1 MKEIMHKTTLFIYDK
16 EHPGTKVTN
25 DIYQKKGDSALKMD
39 ITGLVQ
45 NIDSENDYVYTLV
58 IYSDFIRL
66 YRYRDVANEFE
77 VRSCDIILD
86 IDNGNITF
94 NKIIPINT
102 WNGIIDFLQ
111 ESNTKIDGIDIAD
124 YLSSYDIYKTRIA

>member
-1 MKEIMHKTTLFIYDK
+1 MKEIMHKTTLFIYDE
-16 EHPGTKVTN
+16 EHPGIEVTN
-25 DIYQKKGDSALKMD
+25 DIYQKRADGALKMD

-66 YRYRDVANEFE
+66 YRYRDIANEFE
-77 VRSCDIILD
+77 VRSSDVILD

-94 NKIIPINT
+94 NKIIPVNT

-111 ESNTKIDGIDIAD
+111 ESNIKINGIDIAD
-124 YLSSYDIYKTRIA
+124 YLSSYDIYRTRIA

>member
-1 MKEIMHKTTLFIYDK
+1 
-16 EHPGTKVTN
+16 
-25 DIYQKKGDSALKMD
+25 MD

-66 YRYRDVANEFE
+66 YRYRDIANEFE
-77 VRSCDIILD
+77 VRSSDVILD

-94 NKIIPINT
+94 NKIIPVNI

-111 ESNTKIDGIDIAD
+111 ESNTKINGIDIAD
-124 YLSSYDIYKTRIA
+124 YLSSYDIYRTRVA

>member
-1 MKEIMHKTTLFIYDK
+1 MKEIMHKTTLFIYDE

-25 DIYQKKGDSALKMD
+25 NIYQKKGDSALKMD

-45 NIDSENDYVYTLV
+45 NIDSENDYVYTLI

-66 YRYRDVANEFE
+66 YRYRDIANKFE

-94 NKIIPINT
+94 NTIIPVNI
-102 WNGIIDFLQ
+102 WGGIIDFLQ

-124 YLSSYDIYKTRIA
+124 YLSSYDIYRTRVA

>member
-1 MKEIMHKTTLFIYDK
+1 MKEIMHKTTLFIYDE

-66 YRYRDVANEFE
+66 YRYRDIANEFE

-94 NKIIPINT
+94 NKIIPVNT
-102 WNGIIDFLQ
+102 WNVIIDFLQ
-111 ESNTKIDGIDIAD
+111 ESNTKINGVDIAD
-124 YLSSYDIYKTRIA
+124 YLSSYDIYRTRIA

>member
-1 MKEIMHKTTLFIYDK
+1 MHKTTLFIYDE
-16 EHPGTKVTN
+16 EHPGIEVTN

-94 NKIIPINT
+94 NKIIPVNT
-102 WNGIIDFLQ
+102 WNGIINFLQ
-111 ESNTKIDGIDIAD
+111 ESNTQINGIDIAD
-124 YLSSYDIYKTRIA
+124 YLSSYDIYRTRVA

>member
-1 MKEIMHKTTLFIYDK
+1 MKEIMHKTTLFIYDE

-25 DIYQKKGDSALKMD
+25 NIYQKKGDSALKMD

-45 NIDSENDYVYTLV
+45 NIDSENDYVYTLI

-66 YRYRDVANEFE
+66 YRYRDIANEFE

-94 NKIIPINT
+94 NTIIPVNT

-124 YLSSYDIYKTRIA
+124 YLSSYDIYRTRVA